1 MEQRISAA
9 CVQMD
14 SWHLLA
20 INVAHLITQ
29 GVQDFLILNHFCK
42 SDFRGNLENIFGQQ
56 ARFRWFTKSTQP
68 FYQSA
73 MTTFLAQQAKR
84 EGFEALLVF
93 DADEFFTAKD
103 VDKTLAEAIYAEM
116 GIYSHLKVDVQD
128 FMVEGVNRTFN
139 LKSLGEAQPNPK
151 PKVTP
156 QVDTP
161 LFSWMPR
168 LSLRRMGKAV
178 INLNKLRAK
187 DFAPTGNHYRS
198 GLGKKSKQISLLH
211 LPFWS
216 REAINQRVDHYQN
229 LNSTP
234 DTSGVG
240 VHLRQFAEADP
251 DGFWLS
257 RTWSRDHSNFTGKFV
272 KDPLETEFSLIRERV
287 LFRFSGLGDSEK
299 LFQKPVQAL
308 SIAPDLSTE
317 LDKNGPRLL
326 YLDGITVAAK
336 VIRMLRIIARLEIS
350 SSLGRRR

>member
-1 MEQRISAA
+1 
-9 CVQMD
+9 MD

-29 GVQDFLILNHFCK
+29 GVQDFFILNHYCK
-42 SDFRGNLENIFGQQ
+42 SDFRGNLENTFGQQ

-73 MTTFLAQQAKR
+73 MTTFLAQEAKR
-84 EGFEALLVF
+84 EGFEALVVF

-103 VDKTLAEAIYAEM
+103 GGKTLAEAISAEM

-156 QVDTP
+156 RRNTTI
-161 LFSWMPR
+161 FNWMPR
-168 LSLRRMGKAV
+168 LSLRRMGKVV
-178 INLNKLRAK
+178 INLNKWRAK
-187 DFAPTGNHYRS
+187 NFIPTGNHYGS
-198 GLGKKSKQISLLH
+198 GQGKKSKHISLLH

-216 REAINQRVDHYQN
+216 MEAINQRVDHFQN
-229 LNSTP
+229 LSSTP

-240 VHLRQFAEADP
+240 VHLGQIAEADP
-251 DGFWLS
+251 DTFWLS
-257 RTWSRDHSNFTGKFV
+257 RTWSTDPRSLSGKFV
-272 KDPLETEFSLIRERV
+272 PQPPTTEFSFIREKV
-287 LFRFSGLGDSEK
+287 LSRFPGLEVSEN
-299 LFQKPVQAL
+299 LFHEPVHASSL
-308 SIAPDLSTE
+308 APDLSTE

-326 YLDGITVAAK
+326 YVERLTVTSK
-336 VIRMLRIIARLEIS
+336 FTRLLRIITRFEV
-350 SSLGRRR
+350 SLNWVRNN